1 MAFSET
7 IRRLIT
13 NAWDDGHVCLLG
25 TSGEQGPN
33 VSPKGSMMLFDDQH
47 LAYWERSKK
56 QALANLHHDNRV
68 IVIYS
73 NMQAQRDKVL
83 ESGILRFYGTAE
95 LHESGPI
102 HDAIFARLNER
113 ESTHVGADTGVGVL
127 IRIDRAEDVRGKS
140 ISA

>member
-13 NAWDDGHVCLLG
+13 NAWDDGYVCLLG
-25 TSGEQGPN
+25 TNGEQGPN

-56 QALANLHHDNRV
+56 QALANLQHDNCV
-68 IVIYS
+68 VVIYS

-95 LHESGPI
+95 LHESGPM

-127 IRIDRAEDVRGKS
+127 IKIERAEDVRGKS

>member
-13 NAWDDGHVCLLG
+13 NAWDDGYVCLLG
-25 TSGEQGPN
+25 TNGEQGPN

-56 QALANLHHDNRV
+56 QALANLQHDNRV
-68 IVIYS
+68 VVIYS

-95 LHESGPI
+95 LHESGPM

-127 IRIDRAEDVRGKS
+127 IKIDRAEDVRGKS